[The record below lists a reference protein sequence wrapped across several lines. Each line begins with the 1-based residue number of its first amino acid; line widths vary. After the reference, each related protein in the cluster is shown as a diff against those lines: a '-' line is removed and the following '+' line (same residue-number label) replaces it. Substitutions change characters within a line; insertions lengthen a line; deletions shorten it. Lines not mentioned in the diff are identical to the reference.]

1 MPNNGL
7 LKDKGS
13 RPLRQLRLDR
23 CKFFF
28 YGGFLFFMCQ
38 YNSSEIYRTRQL
50 ITTQIPIQLKR
61 ERILSKWRFA
71 IYLLSVRLKTS

>member
-13 RPLRQLRLDR
+13 RPLRQQGLDR

-28 YGGFLFFMCQ
+28 YGGSLFYM
-38 YNSSEIYRTRQL
+38 SI
-50 ITTQIPIQLKR
+50 
-61 ERILSKWRFA
+61 
-71 IYLLSVRLKTS
+71 